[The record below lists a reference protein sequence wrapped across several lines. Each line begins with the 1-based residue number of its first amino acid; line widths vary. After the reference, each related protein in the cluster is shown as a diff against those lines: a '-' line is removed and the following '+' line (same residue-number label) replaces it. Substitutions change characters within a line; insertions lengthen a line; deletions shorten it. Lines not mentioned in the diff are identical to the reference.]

1 MNKLEAY
8 HQQLEAERAA
18 RDARRAEQQAWLA
31 AVQARR
37 DAIARGELAPEAAAA
52 GIPRLASLAQQ
63 QRIANAVAAHEQAIS
78 VATGVHRVARAA
90 KRLSRGAEQSTGSLS
105 APTRADT
112 AMPACAG
119 TGNGKRACRV
129 RARRALSAIAD
140 SASASADA

>member
-18 RDARRAEQQAWLA
+18 RAARHAEQQAWLA

-78 VATGVHRVARAA
+78 VATGEHALQAW
-90 KRLSRGAEQSTGSLS
+90 KLPPGSKF
-105 APTRADT
+105 APSKYELV
-112 AMPACAG
+112 
-119 TGNGKRACRV
+119 NGSK
-129 RARRALSAIAD
+129 
-140 SASASADA
+140 